1 MTGDNAAADLNARDD
16 AGGERRFR
24 REGGVAG
31 RIADL
36 AEPVCADSGYR
47 LVRVKVTGRD
57 GCTVQIMAE
66 RPDGTMTVEDCAKLS
81 RNLSALL
88 DVEDPIRGGYNLE
101 ISSPGID
108 RPLVCP
114 ADFSRWAGH
123 EAKIELAQMLDGRKR
138 FRGVIAA
145 ADGSGFALAMTGA
158 DGGEETVRL
167 AYDTISEARLVLTD
181 ALIAAALKEQA
192 ALDGDPTT

>member
-1 MTGDNAAADLNARDD
+1 MSEQTAEPRIITETGLEA
-16 AGGERRFR
+16 
-24 REGGVAG
+24 
-31 RIADL
+31 RIANIV
-36 AEPVCADSGYR
+36 EPTVEGLGYR
-47 LVRVKVTGRD
+47 LVRVKLSQMNGATL
-57 GCTVQIMAE
+57 QIMAE
-66 RPDGTMTVEDCAKLS
+66 RPDGSMTVEDCEILS
-81 RNLSALL
+81 RDVSPAL
-88 DVEDPIRGGYNLE
+88 DVDDPIERAYNLE